1 MLSGKPLFPGRDY
14 HHQLTLILDVLG
26 TPTLDE
32 FYAITTRRSRDYIR
46 ALPFRK
52 RRPFA
57 QLFPNASALAVDF
70 LTKTLTFD
78 PKKRIT
84 VEQALAHPY
93 LEAYHDPDDEPVAP
107 PLDPEFFEFDLHK
120 DDISREQLKGECL
133 ATNRCQPHRSRVTIQ
148 NYFTRKSCRSTPPC
162 NRTCHPAVFD
172 SVSRCNRSI
181 DRINK
186 ELFCEDSVF
195 NVTYGGVTAK
205 WTM

>member
-1 MLSGKPLFPGRDY
+1 MTFRVTDVAQAIDVWSVGCILAEMLSGKPLFPGRDY

-70 LTKTLTFD
+70 LTKTLVGLVYVLSRQVQLLNVLSQTFD
-78 PKKRIT
+78 PKKRIS
-84 VEQALAHPY
+84 VEMALCHPY

-107 PLDPEFFEFDLHK
+107 PLDPEFFEFDRTYLLSSDSRGAHLLAVHK
-120 DDISREQLKGECL
+120 DDISREQLKEL
-133 ATNRCQPHRSRVTIQ
+133 LYEEIMSFTATM
-148 NYFTRKSCRSTPPC
+148 
-162 NRTCHPAVFD
+162 
-172 SVSRCNRSI
+172 
-181 DRINK
+181 
-186 ELFCEDSVF
+186 
-195 NVTYGGVTAK
+195 GV
-205 WTM
+205 